1 MRCRCDKLVN
11 LLSSDDLDHH
21 DASHFC
27 NGFVSLAC
35 DVPWPLAPPCIRC
48 CSKLLPINVDR
59 KVLASVLCALTS
71 RYCQQR
77 RLHAIWVIAHSS
89 PPPDGRGSAY
99 LAAAQHCAR
108 PRLWGAG
115 RRGGWQGDQDH
126 TGSGGGSRPPARP
139 SPGTRSCKCLARA
152 N

>member
-35 DVPWPLAPPCIRC
+35 DDPWPLAPPYLRC

-71 RYCQQR
+71 RHRQQR

-89 PPPDGRGSAY
+89 PPPD
-99 LAAAQHCAR
+99 
-108 PRLWGAG
+108 
-115 RRGGWQGDQDH
+115 
-126 TGSGGGSRPPARP
+126 
-139 SPGTRSCKCLARA
+139 
-152 N
+152 